1 MPVNNSLKRYK
12 NLQGKEKTIRA
23 LNAIIEKTASENG
36 AVYVDLWPFL
46 ADRNG
51 NLSLDLTND
60 GLHLNGRGYRVW
72 TKGIEDLV
80 RE

>member
-1 MPVNNSLKRYK
+1 M
-12 NLQGKEKTIRA
+12 
-23 LNAIIEKTASENG
+23 
-36 AVYVDLWPFL
+36 DLWPFL